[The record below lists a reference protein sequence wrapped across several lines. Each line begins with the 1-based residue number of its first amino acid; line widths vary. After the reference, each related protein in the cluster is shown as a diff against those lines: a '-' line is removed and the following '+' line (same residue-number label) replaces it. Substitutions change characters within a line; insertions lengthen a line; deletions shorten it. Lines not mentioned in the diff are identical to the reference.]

1 MMVLDTQLD
10 LSELGIMIRQRR
22 LEAGW
27 NQAEMAKR
35 TGLSQGGIST
45 FERYGGGL
53 TLAALARLLKT
64 LGLRLVV
71 CDQSEVD
78 HG

>member
-1 MMVLDTQLD
+1 MMVVDTQLD
-10 LSELGIMIRQRR
+10 LSELGVMVRQRR
-22 LEAGW
+22 IEAGW

-35 TGLSQGGIST
+35 TGISQGGIST

-53 TLAALARLLKT
+53 TLAALAKLLKT

-71 CDQSEVD
+71 CDQSEVE